1 MTRRRML
8 SLCSNGFGSL
18 ALLGLMGSKT
28 FGNVLISGK
37 TEPLFARRFRADA
50 ESDSTLP
57 FGDSRP

>member
-28 FGNVLISGK
+28 FGNVLTSGK
-37 TEPLFARRFRADA
+37 VN
-50 ESDSTLP
+50 P
-57 FGDSRP
+57 FLLNPAI